1 MRALVP
7 EAQTLLTVVQTV
19 ESVRPALM
27 AHWRAGFWPR
37 LETCYVSSLDGCG
50 EEEMLGSSL
59 SGEDISVENLLDI
72 FGLYGW
78 YSLKGSWSDRESAA
92 LDCPGAISSYI

>member
-37 LETCYVSSLDGCG
+37 LRRYYVSSLDVGRRCWG
-50 EEEMLGSSL
+50 ASSL

-72 FGLYGW
+72 FGFDGW
-78 YSLKGSWSDRESAA
+78 YSLKGSWWIRESVA
-92 LDCPGAISSYI
+92 LNCPRAIGSYI